1 MQSIARSVG
10 ALGIAQLISWG
21 TLFYAIGILGPA
33 MRVELGLSE
42 LYLFG
47 AFTVGL
53 IVSGTFSP
61 LVGRSVDRRGGRLVL
76 AAGSL
81 LAAGA
86 MALLACASGPATLM
100 AGWALAG
107 AAMAACLY
115 EPAFATLAQH
125 VPAARFRKAVTLI
138 TILGG
143 FASTVFWPVSQL
155 LLDTWGWRTAFA
167 VYAGLHLMVCLP
179 IHLIVIPGIT
189 RDAAQGSAAAI
200 DPAAGAAPRRGL
212 GWLTV
217 AIGAASFV
225 SSVIAVHAV
234 SLLVAQG
241 LTQAQAIWIA
251 MLIGPMQVAGRI
263 AEFGFA
269 SRIGVVALG
278 RAAFGLMTVA
288 AAAILAIDG
297 FGLAAF
303 VFVVAYGWG
312 NGLFT
317 IVRGTAPAELF
328 GRAGLGAVLGH
339 LARAGLYSR
348 ALAPAS
354 FSGMLAVG
362 LTRNAA
368 LASLVVVALAAL
380 GSYALAARSARGRR
394 GADGSQA

>member
-1 MQSIARSVG
+1 
-10 ALGIAQLISWG
+10 
-21 TLFYAIGILGPA
+21 
-33 MRVELGLSE
+33 
-42 LYLFG
+42 
-47 AFTVGL
+47 
-53 IVSGTFSP
+53 P
-61 LVGRSVDRRGGRLVL
+61 LVGRSVDRRGGRVVL
-76 AAGSL
+76 SAGSL
-81 LAAGA
+81 LGAGA

-107 AAMAACLY
+107 AAMSACLY
-115 EPAFATLAQH
+115 DPAFATLAQH
-125 VPAARFRKAVTLI
+125 MAAARFRKAVTLI

-155 LLDTWGWRTAFA
+155 MLDTWGWRTAFG
-167 VYAGLHLMVCLP
+167 VYAGLHLLVCLP
-179 IHLIVIPGIT
+179 IHLLVIPDLT
-189 RDAAQGSAAAI
+189 RAVTADAATAIGPTASA
-200 DPAAGAAPRRGL
+200 PPRRGL

-217 AIGAASFV
+217 AVGAASFV

-278 RAAFGLMTVA
+278 RVAFALMIVA
-288 AAAILAIDG
+288 ALAILAIEG
-297 FGLAAF
+297 FGIAAF
-303 VFVVAYGWG
+303 VFVVAFGWG

-328 GRAGLGAVLGH
+328 GRVDLGALLGH

-368 LASLVVVALAAL
+368 LATLAVVAL
-380 GSYALAARSARGRR
+380 GALASYSLAVR
-394 GADGSQA
+394 GARAGKSGQN

>member
-1 MQSIARSVG
+1 MHSIARSVG

-21 TLFYAIGILGPA
+21 TLFYAIGVLGPA
-33 MRVELGLSE
+33 MRVDAGVSE

-53 IVSGTFSP
+53 VVSGTLSP
-61 LVGRSVDRRGGRLVL
+61 FVGRAVDRRGGRIVL
-76 AAGSL
+76 SVGSL
-81 LAAGA
+81 VAAVA
-86 MALLACASGPATLM
+86 MTVLACASGPVTLM

-107 AAMAACLY
+107 AAMSACLY
-115 EPAFATLAQH
+115 DPAFATLAQH
-125 VPAARFRKAVTLI
+125 MAAAHFRKAVTLI

-155 LLDTWGWRTAFA
+155 LLDSWGWRTAFGF
-167 VYAGLHLMVCLP
+167 YAGLHLLVCLP
-179 IHLIVIPGIT
+179 IHLVAIPDLT
-189 RDAAQGSAAAI
+189 RAVVADAAAAI
-200 DPAAGAAPRRGL
+200 DPAASGPRRPGL

-217 AIGAASFV
+217 SVGAASFV

-278 RAAFGLMTVA
+278 RVAFALMIVA
-288 AAAILAIDG
+288 ALAILAIDG
-297 FGLAAF
+297 FGVAAF
-303 VFVVAYGWG
+303 VFVVAFGWG

-328 GRAGLGAVLGH
+328 GRADLGALLGH

-368 LASLVVVALAAL
+368 LATLALVAL
-380 GSYALAARSARGRR
+380 GALASYSLAVR
-394 GADGSQA
+394 GARAGESRPS